1 MKEGINIR
9 TAIKDFFAAE
19 YNKLVNYVHGYLDY
33 ISYSVD
39 AEDIIQDVALNI
51 YSRVN
56 ISEPVENLGAYIYRS
71 IKNKIIDIRRKNM
84 KNTKIEYME
93 GVINAKS
100 RAESISEE
108 EEEDHFYKDEYIYE
122 RMYDALEQ
130 LKPKDRDI
138 IIETEFNRRSF
149 NDLSGEWN
157 IPVGTLLAR
166 KHRALSKL
174 QDIMKDERN
183 NYNS

>member
-1 MKEGINIR
+1 MRQEKNIR
-9 TAIKDFFAAE
+9 TAIKKFFTSE
-19 YNKLVNYVHGYLDY
+19 YNKLINYVHGYLDY

-71 IKNKIIDIRRKNM
+71 VKNKIIDIRRKNM
-84 KNTKIEYME
+84 KNAKIEYME
-93 GVINAKS
+93 GVINVKS
-100 RAESISEE
+100 MAESISEE
-108 EEEDHFYKDEYIYE
+108 EEDQFYKDEYIYE
-122 RMYDALEQ
+122 RMYDALGQ
-130 LKPKDRDI
+130 LKQKDRDI
-138 IIETEFNRRSF
+138 IIETEFNQRSF
-149 NDLSGEWN
+149 NDLSEEWN

-174 QDIMKDERN
+174 QDIMKDEKN

>member
-1 MKEGINIR
+1 MKEGKNIR
-9 TAIKDFFAAE
+9 AAIKEFFAAE

-84 KNTKIEYME
+84 KNTRIDYME
-93 GVINAKS
+93 GAINEKS
-100 RAESISEE
+100 IAESISEE
-108 EEEDHFYKDEYIYE
+108 DEDNFYKDEYMYE
-122 RMYDALEQ
+122 KMHDALEQ
-130 LKPKDRDI
+130 LKPDDRDI
-138 IIETEFNRRSF
+138 IVATEFKGRSF
-149 NDLSGEWN
+149 NDLSDEWN

-174 QDIMKDERN
+174 QNMLKDERQ

>member
-1 MKEGINIR
+1 MKEGKNIKA
-9 TAIKDFFAAE
+9 AIKEFFTAE
-19 YNKLVNYVHGYLDY
+19 YNKLVNYVRGYLDY

-51 YSRVN
+51 YSRVH

-84 KNTKIEYME
+84 KNSKIEYME
-93 GVINAKS
+93 GVINEKS
-100 RAESISEE
+100 VADSISE
-108 EEEDHFYKDEYIYE
+108 EEEDHFYKDEYMYE

-138 IIETEFNRRSF
+138 IVETEFKGRSF
-149 NDLSGEWN
+149 NDLSGEWD

-183 NYNS
+183 NYKS